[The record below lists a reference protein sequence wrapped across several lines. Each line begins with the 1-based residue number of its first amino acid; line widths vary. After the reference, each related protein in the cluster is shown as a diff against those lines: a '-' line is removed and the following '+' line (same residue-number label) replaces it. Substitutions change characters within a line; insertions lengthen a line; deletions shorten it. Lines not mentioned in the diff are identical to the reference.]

1 MDWYQV
7 KQQVVL
13 FTGLH
18 MDALHVHVGVLAQ
31 LLTALV
37 LRRSVAS
44 PLPWLILLAAVGAN
58 EWFDLNYEIWPGPE
72 RDRQYQESIR
82 DAWNTMLIP
91 TLLLLLS
98 RYVPR
103 LLVRP
108 ATEPEAPE

>member
-1 MDWYQV
+1 MDWYEIKLQI
-7 KQQVVL
+7 VL

-18 MDALHVHVGVLAQ
+18 MDALHVHVGILAQ
-31 LLTALV
+31 LLVALL

-44 PLPWLILLAAVGAN
+44 FWPWLILLVAVGAN
-58 EWFDLNYEIWPGPE
+58 EGFDLHYETWPGSE

-98 RYVPR
+98 RFLPR
-103 LLVRP
+103 LLVAPLPSPEDP
-108 ATEPEAPE
+108 A